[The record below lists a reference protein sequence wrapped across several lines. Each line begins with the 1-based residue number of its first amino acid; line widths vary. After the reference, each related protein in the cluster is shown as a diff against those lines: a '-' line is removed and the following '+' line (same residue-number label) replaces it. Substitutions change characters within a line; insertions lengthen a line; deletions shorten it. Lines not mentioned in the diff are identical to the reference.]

1 MEKIKSLACIAH
13 AKATMAKLE
22 LRDKIEE
29 KLSGE
34 SDLIGKVAFILIVIV
49 IILGVRAAM
58 INIFFGGDNGA
69 TNDGSFMGKIKT
81 EVLGLFDSNKSGS
94 TTK

>member
-58 INIFFGGDNGA
+58 IKIFFGGTNGS
-69 TNDGSFMGKIKT
+69 TEDGSFMGRIQK
-81 EVLGLFDSNKSGS
+81 EVLGLFNSSNSGN
-94 TTK
+94 TP